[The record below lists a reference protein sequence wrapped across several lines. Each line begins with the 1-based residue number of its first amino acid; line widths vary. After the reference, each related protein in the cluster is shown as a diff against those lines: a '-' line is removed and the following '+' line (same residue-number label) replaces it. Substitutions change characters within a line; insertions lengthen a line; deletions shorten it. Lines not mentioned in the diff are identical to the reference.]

1 MKVEKLKYVCVIN
14 IGDNYMP
21 TEGINQIELEYKPES
36 TNILLLNFHSLL
48 SMYIEF
54 INSFATGMVDFFWAT
69 WKVLSSKE
77 AIEVYIVIGKVLFFF
92 LVIALTILEAFAES
106 KNNRRG
112 RRRDW

>member
-1 MKVEKLKYVCVIN
+1 MT
-14 IGDNYMP
+14 
-21 TEGINQIELEYKPES
+21 TEGINQIELDYKPVS
-36 TNILLLNFHSLL
+36 TNFLIIYIHSGI

-92 LVIALTILEAFAES
+92 LVIALTILEAVAES